1 MADSKRR
8 SSRVL
13 AGRKRSIYYDPSD
26 DDFDGHSSDGAEEYQ
41 PKRRS
46 SSPPEAGPSR
56 PQQRPPKKRK
66 VDRRTKPDTRA
77 KEKRMQRF
85 KIRPLGGK
93 EKKKSRSSSQHTNDV
108 ARAFSGPSDGRIP
121 DWSRVPAEI
130 WRDIFIF
137 ASQPIHEQ
145 SNAAM

>member
-1 MADSKRR
+1 MAGSKRR

-26 DDFDGHSSDGAEEYQ
+26 DEFDGNSSDGAEEYQ

-46 SSPPEAGPSR
+46 SSQPEAGPSR
-56 PQQRPPKKRK
+56 PQQRPTKRRK

-93 EKKKSRSSSQHTNDV
+93 EKKKSRSSSQHNTTL
-108 ARAFSGPSDGRIP
+108 ARGFTGPSDGHRP
-121 DWSRVPAEI
+121 DWTRVPAEI
-130 WRDIFIF
+130 WRDIFLF
-137 ASQPIHEQ
+137 ASHPIHEQ
-145 SNAAM
+145 SNSAM